1 MILAEKVLLRLNAD
15 SLNNVFSMPE
25 TPNPSGLS
33 GLILTQGSYNS
44 PRTLQLTGRLTF

>member
-1 MILAEKVLLRLNAD
+1 VILAEKVLLRLNAD
-15 SLNNVFSMPE
+15 SLNNVFNMPE

-33 GLILTQGSYNS
+33 CLILTQGSYNS